1 MDFDFFFKLVLTCCF
16 LGVTICLCIKW
27 IVESYLDWVQVMTG
41 IKVVTLEQQREA
53 IKLQER
59 LEQRGMDDD
68 DFAS

>member
-1 MDFDFFFKLVLTCCF
+1 MEFDFFFKLVLTCCF
-16 LGVTICLCIKW
+16 FGVTVCLCIKW

-41 IKVVTLEQQREA
+41 IRVVTLEKEKERHEMQQ
-53 IKLQER
+53 R

>member
-1 MDFDFFFKLVLTCCF
+1 
-16 LGVTICLCIKW
+16 
-27 IVESYLDWVQVMTG
+27 MTG
-41 IKVVTLEQQREA
+41 IKVVTLEQQKEA